1 MQMQLSAYGI
11 DVSCKWNECL
21 MPVVHY
27 FHYSLAEM
35 IEVHGST
42 SDSGARSKS
51 NQTGGNRLA
60 VTVQDD
66 VQEEKKGGCG
76 C

>member
-1 MQMQLSAYGI
+1 MQFSVYD
-11 DVSCKWNECL
+11 DVACMWNEHL
-21 MPVVHY
+21 LLLVLY
-27 FHYSLAEM
+27 FHNSLAGM

-42 SDSGARSKS
+42 SDSGAKSKS